1 MSIYIYT
8 SLVTVGISVGTIPVA
23 VDDADKEY
31 TQNNDGWIEV
41 HKLGNKDDIL
51 TVLFTFRE
59 PILLRQ
65 LQFEGKFMFHMYS
78 MLVVII
84 FRGHYISWSLY
95 LVVIIFSVIDRIAF
109 LKVDS
114 LKFDSM

>member
-8 SLVTVGISVGTIPVA
+8 SLVTVCISVGTIPVA

-41 HKLGNKDDIL
+41 HKLGNKDDVL

-65 LQFEGKFMFHMYS
+65 LQFEGKFVSY
-78 MLVVII
+78 VWYVGT
-84 FRGHYISWSLY
+84 RGHYIWWSL
-95 LVVIIFSVIDRIAF
+95 
-109 LKVDS
+109 
-114 LKFDSM
+114 